1 MLAAQR
7 LVRLIETHSDGL
19 AAALLERTQ
28 QSEKTRNYI
37 DKVPPDD
44 LRQRVYEIYHH
55 LGQWLISKKESEVEQ
70 RYLEIGALRC
80 RQGVLLSQLIWAILL
95 VKDNLF
101 DFLNREAAIERPSE
115 VFGELEM
122 LQLLDQFFEW
132 AVYYAAVG
140 YERSRQNAVRDG
152 RSTLGEA
159 RAADGG

>member
-19 AAALLERTQ
+19 AASLLERTR

-37 DKVPPDD
+37 DKVPPED
-44 LRQRVYEIYHH
+44 LRQRVYDIYHH
-55 LGQWLISKKESEVEQ
+55 LGQWLITKKESDVEE
-70 RYLEIGALRC
+70 RYLEIGALRL

-115 VFGELEM
+115 VFGELEI
-122 LQLLDQFFEW
+122 LQLLDQFFER

-140 YERSRQNAVRDG
+140 YERG
-152 RSTLGEA
+152 
-159 RAADGG
+159 RAA

>member
-7 LVRLIETHSDGL
+7 QVRLMETHSDGL
-19 AAALLERTQ
+19 AASLLDRTG
-28 QSEKTRNYI
+28 QSEKTRNYV

-55 LGQWLISKKESEVEQ
+55 LGQWLITKQEADVEQ
-70 RYLEIGALRC
+70 RYLEIGGLRC

-115 VFGELEM
+115 VFGELEI
-122 LQLLDQFFEW
+122 LQLLDQFFER

-140 YERSRQNAVRDG
+140 YERSH
-152 RSTLGEA
+152 
-159 RAADGG
+159 AAA

>member
-19 AAALLERTQ
+19 AASLLERTK
-28 QSEKTRNYI
+28 QSEKTRNYV
-37 DKVPPDD
+37 DKVPPED

-55 LGQWLISKKESEVEQ
+55 LGNWLITKKEADVEQ

-80 RQGVLLSQLIWAILL
+80 LQGVLLSQLIWAILL

-101 DFLNREAAIERPSE
+101 EFLNREAAIERPTE
-115 VFGELEM
+115 VFGELEI
-122 LQLLDQFFEW
+122 LQLLDQFFEQ

-140 YERSRQNAVRDG
+140 YERARGQ
-152 RSTLGEA
+152 EA
-159 RAADGG
+159 A

>member
-7 LVRLIETHSDGL
+7 LVRLIETRSDGL
-19 AAALLERTQ
+19 AASLLERTR

-55 LGQWLISKKESEVEQ
+55 LGQWLITKKEADVEQ
-70 RYLEIGALRC
+70 RYLEIGALRS

-115 VFGELEM
+115 VFGELEV
-122 LQLLDQFFEW
+122 LQLLDQFFER

-140 YERSRQNAVRDG
+140 HERSH
-152 RSTLGEA
+152 
-159 RAADGG
+159 AA

>member
-19 AAALLERTQ
+19 AASLLEKTR
-28 QSEKTRNYI
+28 QSDKTRNYV
-37 DKVPPDD
+37 DKVPPED
-44 LRQRVYEIYHH
+44 LRQRVHEIYQH
-55 LGQWLISKKESEVEQ
+55 LGQWLISKKESDVEK
-70 RYLEIGALRC
+70 RYLEIGALRA

-115 VFGELEM
+115 VFGELEIM
-122 LQLLDQFFEW
+122 ELLDQFFER

-140 YERSRQNAVRDG
+140 YERG
-152 RSTLGEA
+152 
-159 RAADGG
+159 RAA

>member
-7 LVRLIETHSDGL
+7 QVRLMETHSDGL
-19 AAALLERTQ
+19 AASLLDRTG
-28 QSEKTRNYI
+28 QSEKTRNYV

-55 LGQWLISKKESEVEQ
+55 LGQWLITKQEADVEQ
-70 RYLEIGALRC
+70 RYLEIGGLRC

-122 LQLLDQFFEW
+122 LQLLDQFFER

-140 YERSRQNAVRDG
+140 YERSH
-152 RSTLGEA
+152 
-159 RAADGG
+159 AA

>member
-28 QSEKTRNYI
+28 HSEKTRNYI

-55 LGQWLISKKESEVEQ
+55 LGQWLISKKESEVEH

-140 YERSRQNAVRDG
+140 YE
-152 RSTLGEA
+152 LGEA

>member
-19 AAALLERTQ
+19 AASLLDRTR
-28 QSEKTRNYI
+28 QSEKTRNYV

-55 LGQWLISKKESEVEQ
+55 LGQWLITKEEADVEQ
-70 RYLEIGALRC
+70 RYLEIGGLRC

-115 VFGELEM
+115 VFGELEI
-122 LQLLDQFFEW
+122 LQLLDQFFER
-132 AVYYAAVG
+132 AVYYAAGG
-140 YERSRQNAVRDG
+140 YERSH
-152 RSTLGEA
+152 
-159 RAADGG
+159 AA

>member
-19 AAALLERTQ
+19 AASLLDRTR
-28 QSEKTRNYI
+28 QSEKTRNYV

-55 LGQWLISKKESEVEQ
+55 LGQWLIAKKESDVEQ
-70 RYLEIGALRC
+70 RYLEIGGLRC

-101 DFLNREAAIERPSE
+101 DFLNREADIERPSE
-115 VFGELEM
+115 VFGELEIV
-122 LQLLDQFFEW
+122 QLLDQFFER

-140 YERSRQNAVRDG
+140 YERSH
-152 RSTLGEA
+152 
-159 RAADGG
+159 AAA

>member
-7 LVRLIETHSDGL
+7 QVRLMETHSDGL
-19 AAALLERTQ
+19 AASLLDRTG
-28 QSEKTRNYI
+28 QSEKTRNYV

-55 LGQWLISKKESEVEQ
+55 LGQWLITKQEADVEQ
-70 RYLEIGALRC
+70 RYLEIGGLRC

-122 LQLLDQFFEW
+122 LQLLDQFFER

-140 YERSRQNAVRDG
+140 YERSH
-152 RSTLGEA
+152 
-159 RAADGG
+159 AAA

>member
-19 AAALLERTQ
+19 AASLLDRTR
-28 QSEKTRNYI
+28 QSEKTRNYV

-55 LGQWLISKKESEVEQ
+55 LGQWLITKKESDVEQ
-70 RYLEIGALRC
+70 RYLEIGGLRC

-101 DFLNREAAIERPSE
+101 DFLNREADIERPSE
-115 VFGELEM
+115 VFGELEIV
-122 LQLLDQFFEW
+122 QLLDQFFER

-140 YERSRQNAVRDG
+140 YERSH
-152 RSTLGEA
+152 
-159 RAADGG
+159 AAA

>member
-19 AAALLERTQ
+19 AASLLERTR

-37 DKVPPDD
+37 DKVPPED
-44 LRQRVYEIYHH
+44 LRQRVYDIYRH
-55 LGQWLISKKESEVEQ
+55 LGQWLISKKESDVEQ
-70 RYLEIGALRC
+70 RYLQIGVLRL

-115 VFGELEM
+115 VFGELEI
-122 LQLLDQFFEW
+122 LQLLDQFFER

-140 YERSRQNAVRDG
+140 YERG
-152 RSTLGEA
+152 RTA
-159 RAADGG
+159 

>member
-19 AAALLERTQ
+19 AASLLERTR

-37 DKVPPDD
+37 DKVPPED
-44 LRQRVYEIYHH
+44 LRQRVYDIYHH
-55 LGQWLISKKESEVEQ
+55 LGQWLISKKESDVEQ
-70 RYLEIGALRC
+70 RYLEIGALRL

-115 VFGELEM
+115 VFGELEI
-122 LQLLDQFFEW
+122 LQLLDQFFER

-140 YERSRQNAVRDG
+140 YERG
-152 RSTLGEA
+152 RTA
-159 RAADGG
+159 

>member
-19 AAALLERTQ
+19 AASLLERTT
-28 QSEKTRNYI
+28 QSEKTRNYV
-37 DKVPPDD
+37 DKVLPDD

-55 LGQWLISKKESEVEQ
+55 LGQWLITKQEADVEQ
-70 RYLEIGALRC
+70 RYLEIGGLRC

-122 LQLLDQFFEW
+122 LQLLDQFFER

-140 YERSRQNAVRDG
+140 YERSH
-152 RSTLGEA
+152 
-159 RAADGG
+159 AA

>member
-19 AAALLERTQ
+19 AASLLERTRH
-28 QSEKTRNYI
+28 SEKTKNYV
-37 DKVPPDD
+37 DQVPPED

-55 LGQWLISKKESEVEQ
+55 LGQWLITKKEADVEQ

-101 DFLNREAAIERPSE
+101 DFLNREAAIERPTE
-115 VFGELEM
+115 VFGELEI
-122 LQLLDQFFEW
+122 LQLLDQFFEQ

-140 YERSRQNAVRDG
+140 YERSRSQ
-152 RSTLGEA
+152 
-159 RAADGG
+159 AAA

>member
-19 AAALLERTQ
+19 AASLLERTR
-28 QSEKTRNYI
+28 QSEKTRNYV

-55 LGQWLISKKESEVEQ
+55 LGQWLITKQEADVEQ
-70 RYLEIGALRC
+70 RYLEIGGLRC

-122 LQLLDQFFEW
+122 LQLLDQFFER

-140 YERSRQNAVRDG
+140 YERSH
-152 RSTLGEA
+152 
-159 RAADGG
+159 AA